1 MFINDRLKNGVFVEE
16 SKNRFL
22 CTVLIDNELCEC
34 YVPSSSRIENYLRLK
49 GREVL
54 LTENK
59 GTNKRTKFSLF
70 AVKYYNK
77 YILINLNMINQI
89 VEAMIIEN
97 KIKYLTGT
105 RLKREQTIDGYK
117 TDILLEND
125 RTNENT
131 IIEIKGII
139 SAFREAKFPSV
150 FSERA
155 IVQLQKIKE
164 LLQRGHKVVYLIVS
178 LSPIVKKIILD
189 SNFSQYHS
197 LLNECVELG
206 MQLMAFSLS
215 FEDGSVSYKQRL
227 KII

>member
-1 MFINDRLKNGVFVEE
+1 
-16 SKNRFL
+16 
-22 CTVLIDNELCEC
+22 
-34 YVPSSSRIENYLRLK
+34 
-49 GREVL
+49 
-54 LTENK
+54 
-59 GTNKRTKFSLF
+59 
-70 AVKYYNK
+70 
-77 YILINLNMINQI
+77 MINQI

-189 SNFSQYHS
+189 SNFTQYYS
-197 LLNECVELG
+197 LLKECVELG

-215 FEDGSVSYKQRL
+215 FENGSVSYKQKL
-227 KII
+227 KIN